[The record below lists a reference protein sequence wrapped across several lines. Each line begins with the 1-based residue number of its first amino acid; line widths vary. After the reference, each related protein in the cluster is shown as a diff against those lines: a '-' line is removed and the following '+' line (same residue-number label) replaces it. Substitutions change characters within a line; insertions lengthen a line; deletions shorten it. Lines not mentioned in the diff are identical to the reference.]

1 MKTPLASLFLV
12 NFSHPE
18 RGDRD
23 EIKSFFSNLHVN
35 TPQEKR
41 RVQLSWPE
49 HTWTKLSYS

>member
-41 RVQLSWPE
+41 RVQLSSPE
-49 HTWTKLSYS
+49 HTWTKLS